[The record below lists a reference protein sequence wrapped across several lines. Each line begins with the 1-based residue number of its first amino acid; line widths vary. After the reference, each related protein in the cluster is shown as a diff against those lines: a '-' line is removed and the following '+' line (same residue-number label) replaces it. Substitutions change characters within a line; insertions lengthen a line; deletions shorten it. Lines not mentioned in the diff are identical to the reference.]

1 MTGAAALCC
10 RSEIILEDVKLSTF
24 YDQFIAFTKSSG
36 GQLYAC
42 CPFHAEKTPSFTV
55 NEDTGEWYC
64 HGCNRGGSEKEFIA
78 EFFDVEPKI
87 GKYAF
92 EYWEKKGTLPFPT
105 EELVLKYHA
114 NLLNSPKDLA
124 ILEGFGVTRDVIEDL
139 CIGLD
144 DFRIIFPV
152 KSKTGFWV
160 NLRRYL
166 PPQRRL
172 ADSKEPKCLNIRN
185 LGQRRYYPYT
195 AFDQDEIVVVEGEK
209 DCVAARSQGINA
221 VTGTGGSAIPVDEIG
236 LFKDKNVVLMLDSD
250 AVGQKSVSTYLQLLK
265 GIASTI
271 KVIRLPQKDFV
282 DYYSACRA
290 AGEAVN
296 IWQYAVEYRDYEKQ
310 KILGEA
316 QDVSLV
322 RSEFTEHL
330 NTWINLNNMSVV
342 GVEPRIYTIPTKLKC
357 ICKNSKCNKPC
368 PLAFS
373 IANPDLVQEV
383 EVDPRQMLKFMDSAD
398 SAQDSYLRQT
408 FGCKSVSAE
417 PEDFINC
424 QKIIFQ
430 ESASFIDGL
439 EEASFENRY
448 GVYMYTDYRLSAT
461 LKYNFEACRVTNPSN
476 QQNYYVIRKAECV
489 NAIKPTVE
497 HGMLNAFKEVGSRAS
512 TAKDLINTYYDEW
525 LPELAIEGRPD
536 LFGAILLTYCSVTE
550 IPWQG
555 GIIKGWLDTM
565 CIGDTRTGKSQMAQR
580 FVKAVGMG
588 SYING
593 ENARRTGV
601 IGGVQRFGDSWVV
614 TWGAIP
620 MNDRGLLVID
630 EASGLEVDDI
640 KDLSSTRSSGAVTL
654 NKIVKG
660 EARARTRLIWFSNPR
675 SGRNLS
681 DFYWRGFGAFQEF
694 IPVAEDQ
701 ARYDLVLSAARDDVT
716 ELEGI
721 DSDSKVKVEPWRA
734 LFSLAWS
741 VTADEIKITPEAK
754 KAIRE
759 CAKELNDE
767 LGGGSLVVGVAVHEK
782 LLRLSCAF
790 AMLCGD
796 YDGTLDITEKHV
808 QFSKEFLVMTL
819 DKPSMGYGDYI
830 REFKKA
836 QAKRADNMSFVRTLI
851 AVHPAIKALLTATS
865 FKGYQFQEILGI
877 DRNDSSKIMSDLITR
892 GLLRPGSGASYVPD
906 KLLME
911 IAKQME
917 V

>member
-1 MTGAAALCC
+1 MAL
-10 RSEIILEDVKLSTF
+10 I
-24 YDQFIAFTKSSG
+24 YDEFIAFSQSSG
-36 GQLYAC
+36 DQLYAC
-42 CPFHAEKTPSFTV
+42 CPFHPDKTPSFTV
-55 NEDTGEWYC
+55 NTETREWFC
-64 HGCNRGGSEKEFIA
+64 HGCGKGGAEKEFLA
-78 EFFDVEPKI
+78 EYFDVDTKI

-92 EYWEKKGTLPFPT
+92 EYWEKKKTLPFPT
-105 EELVLKYHA
+105 DEVVDKYHQR
-114 NLLNSPKDLA
+114 LLKSPKDLA
-124 ILEGFGVTRDVIEDL
+124 ILDGFGITLDTIKEL
-139 CIGLD
+139 KIGLD
-144 DFRIIFPV
+144 DFRVVFPI
-152 KSKTGFWV
+152 KSRRGYWV

-172 ADSKEPKCLNIRN
+172 ADSKEPKCLNLRG
-185 LGQRRYYPYT
+185 LGQRRYYPYE
-195 AFDQDEIVVVEGEK
+195 AFGQKEVVVVEGEK
-209 DCVAARSQGINA
+209 DCVAARSQGLNA
-221 VTGTGGSAIPVDEIG
+221 VTGTGGSAIPVDEVG
-236 LFKDKNVVLMLDSD
+236 LFKDKDVVLMLDSD
-250 AVGQKSVSTYLQLLK
+250 AVGQRSVNTYLQLLK
-265 GIASTI
+265 NLASSI
-271 KVIRLPQKDFV
+271 RIIRLPQKDFV
-282 DYYSACRA
+282 DYYSACKVT
-290 AGEAVN
+290 GETPNV
-296 IWQYAVEYRDYEKQ
+296 WQYAVEYTEYEKQ
-310 KILGEA
+310 KQMGEA

-330 NTWINLNNMSVV
+330 NTWIKLHNMSVV
-342 GVEPRIYTIPTKLKC
+342 GVEPKIYTVPTKLKC
-357 ICKNSKCNKPC
+357 VCRNSKCNKPC

-373 IANPDLVQEV
+373 TTNPELAQEV
-383 EVDPRQMLKFMDSAD
+383 EVDPRQLLRFMDSAD
-398 SAQDSYLRQT
+398 SAQDNYLRQV

-417 PEDFINC
+417 PTDFINC

-461 LKYNFEACRVTNPSN
+461 LKYDFEACRVTNPST
-476 QQNYYVIRKAECV
+476 QQNYYVIRDAECV
-489 NAIKPTVE
+489 NVAKPVLDTT
-497 HGMLNAFKEVGSRAS
+497 MLSHFKEAGDKAS
-512 TAKDLINTYYDEW
+512 TAEELINGYYAEW
-525 LPELAIEGRPD
+525 MPELGIEGRPD

-580 FVKAVGMG
+580 FVKAIGMG
-588 SYING
+588 GYING

-620 MNDRGLLVID
+620 MNDRGLLMID

-660 EARARTRLIWFSNPR
+660 EARARTRLLWFSNPR

-681 DFYWRGFGAFQEF
+681 DFYWKGFGAFQEF
-694 IPVAEDQ
+694 IPVMEDQ
-701 ARYDLVLSAARDDVT
+701 ARFDLVLSAAREDIDV
-716 ELEGI
+716 LNGI
-721 DSDSKVKVEPWRA
+721 DVETHVHLAPWQA

-741 VTADEIKITPEAK
+741 IPADDVRVAKDVKLAVRETAKS
-754 KAIRE
+754 
-759 CAKELNDE
+759 LNEE

-782 LLRLSCAF
+782 ILRLSCAF
-790 AMLCGD
+790 AVACGS
-796 YDGTLDITEKHV
+796 YDVATGFLDVTDKHV
-808 QFSKEFLVMTL
+808 RFAKEFLELTL
-819 DKPSMGYGDYI
+819 NKPSLGYGDYI
-830 REFKKA
+830 REFKRA
-836 QAKRADNMSFVRTLI
+836 QAKRADNMNFVRTLI

-877 DRNDSSKIMSDLITR
+877 DKNDSSKIMSDLITR

>member
-1 MTGAAALCC
+1 MAL
-10 RSEIILEDVKLSTF
+10 I
-24 YDQFIAFTKSSG
+24 YDEFIAFSQSSG
-36 GQLYAC
+36 DQLYAC
-42 CPFHAEKTPSFTV
+42 CPFHPDKTPSFTV
-55 NEDTGEWYC
+55 NTETREWFC
-64 HGCNRGGSEKEFIA
+64 HGCGKGGAEKEFLA
-78 EFFDVEPKI
+78 EYFDVDTKI

-105 EELVLKYHA
+105 DEAVDKYHQR
-114 NLLNSPKDLA
+114 LLKSPKDLA
-124 ILEGFGVTRDVIEDL
+124 ILESFGITLDTIKEL
-139 CIGLD
+139 KIGLD
-144 DFRIIFPV
+144 DFRVVFPI
-152 KSKTGFWV
+152 KSRRGYWV

-172 ADSKEPKCLNIRN
+172 ADSKEPKCLNLRG
-185 LGQRRYYPYT
+185 LGQRRYYPYE
-195 AFDQDEIVVVEGEK
+195 AFAQQEVVVVEGEK
-209 DCVAARSQGINA
+209 DCVAARSQGLNA
-221 VTGTGGSAIPVDEIG
+221 VTGTGGSAIPVDEVG
-236 LFKDKNVVLMLDSD
+236 LFKDKDVVLMLDSD
-250 AVGQKSVSTYLQLLK
+250 TVGQRSVNTYLQLLK
-265 GIASTI
+265 NLASSI
-271 KVIRLPQKDFV
+271 RIIRLPQKDFV
-282 DYYSACRA
+282 DYYTACKVT
-290 AGEAVN
+290 GETPNV
-296 IWQYAVEYRDYEKQ
+296 WQYAVEHTEYEKQ
-310 KILGEA
+310 KQMGEA

-330 NTWINLNNMSVV
+330 NTWIKLHNMSVV
-342 GVEPRIYTIPTKLKC
+342 GVEPKIYTVPTKLKC
-357 ICKNSKCNKPC
+357 VCRNSKCNKPC

-373 IANPDLVQEV
+373 TTNPELAQEV
-383 EVDPRQMLKFMDSAD
+383 EVDPRQLLRFMDSAD
-398 SAQDSYLRQT
+398 SAQDNYLRQV
-408 FGCKSVSAE
+408 FGCKSVNAE
-417 PEDFINC
+417 PTDFINC

-461 LKYNFEACRVTNPSN
+461 LKYDFEACRVTNPST
-476 QQNYYVIRKAECV
+476 QQNYYVIRDAECINVAKPVLDMTMLSHFKEAGDKAE
-489 NAIKPTVE
+489 
-497 HGMLNAFKEVGSRAS
+497 
-512 TAKDLINTYYDEW
+512 TAEELINGYYAEW
-525 LPELAIEGRPD
+525 MPELGIEGRPD

-580 FVKAVGMG
+580 FVKAIGMG
-588 SYING
+588 GYING

-620 MNDRGLLVID
+620 MNDRGLLMID

-660 EARARTRLIWFSNPR
+660 EARARTRLLWFSNPR

-681 DFYWRGFGAFQEF
+681 YFYWKGFGAFQEF
-694 IPVAEDQ
+694 IPVMEDQ
-701 ARYDLVLSAARDDVT
+701 ARFDLVLSAAREDIDV
-716 ELEGI
+716 LNGI
-721 DSDSKVKVEPWRA
+721 DVETHVHLAPWQA

-741 VTADEIKITPEAK
+741 IPADDVRVAKDVKLAVRETAKS
-754 KAIRE
+754 
-759 CAKELNDE
+759 LNEE

-782 LLRLSCAF
+782 ILRLSCAF
-790 AMLCGD
+790 AVACGS
-796 YDGTLDITEKHV
+796 YDVATGFLDVTDKHV
-808 QFSKEFLVMTL
+808 RFAKEFLELTL
-819 DKPSMGYGDYI
+819 NKPSLGYGDYI
-830 REFKKA
+830 REFKRA
-836 QAKRADNMSFVRTLI
+836 QAKRADNMNFVRTLI

-877 DRNDSSKIMSDLITR
+877 DKNDSSKIMSDLITR

>member
-1 MTGAAALCC
+1 MAL
-10 RSEIILEDVKLSTF
+10 I
-24 YDQFIAFTKSSG
+24 YDEFIAFSQSSG
-36 GQLYAC
+36 DQLYAC
-42 CPFHAEKTPSFTV
+42 CPFHPDKTPSFTV
-55 NEDTGEWYC
+55 NTETREWFC
-64 HGCNRGGSEKEFIA
+64 HGCGKGGAEKEFLA
-78 EFFDVEPKI
+78 EYFDVDTKI

-105 EELVLKYHA
+105 DEAVDKYHQR
-114 NLLNSPKDLA
+114 LLKSSKDLA
-124 ILEGFGVTRDVIEDL
+124 ILESFGITLDTIKEL
-139 CIGLD
+139 KIGLD
-144 DFRIIFPV
+144 DFRIVFPI
-152 KSKTGFWV
+152 KSRRGYWV

-172 ADSKEPKCLNIRN
+172 ADSKEPKCLNLRG
-185 LGQRRYYPYT
+185 LGQRRYYPYE
-195 AFDQDEIVVVEGEK
+195 AFTQQEVVVVEGEK
-209 DCVAARSQGINA
+209 DCVAARSQGLNA
-221 VTGTGGSAIPVDEIG
+221 VTGTGGSAIPVDEVG
-236 LFKDKNVVLMLDSD
+236 LFKDKDVVLMLDSD
-250 AVGQKSVSTYLQLLK
+250 TVGQRSVNTYLQLLK
-265 GIASTI
+265 NLASSI
-271 KVIRLPQKDFV
+271 RIIRLPQKDFV
-282 DYYSACRA
+282 DYYSACKVT
-290 AGEAVN
+290 GETPNV
-296 IWQYAVEYRDYEKQ
+296 WQYAVEHTEYEKQ
-310 KILGEA
+310 KQMGEA

-330 NTWINLNNMSVV
+330 NTWIKLHNMSVV
-342 GVEPRIYTIPTKLKC
+342 GVEPKIYTVPTKLKC
-357 ICKNSKCNKPC
+357 VCRNSKCNKPC

-373 IANPDLVQEV
+373 TTNPELAQEV
-383 EVDPRQMLKFMDSAD
+383 EVDPRQLLRFMDSAD
-398 SAQDSYLRQT
+398 SAQDNYLRQV
-408 FGCKSVSAE
+408 FGCKSVNAE
-417 PEDFINC
+417 PTDFINC

-461 LKYNFEACRVTNPSN
+461 LKYDFEACRVTNPST
-476 QQNYYVIRKAECV
+476 QQNYYVIRDAECV
-489 NAIKPTVE
+489 NVAKPVLDMT
-497 HGMLNAFKEVGSRAS
+497 MLAHFKEAGDKAA
-512 TAKDLINTYYDEW
+512 TAEELINGYYAEW
-525 LPELAIEGRPD
+525 MPELGIEGRPD

-580 FVKAVGMG
+580 FVKAIGMG
-588 SYING
+588 GYING

-620 MNDRGLLVID
+620 MNDRGLLMID

-660 EARARTRLIWFSNPR
+660 EARARTRLLWFSNPR

-681 DFYWRGFGAFQEF
+681 DFYWKGFGAFQEF
-694 IPVAEDQ
+694 IPVMEDQ
-701 ARYDLVLSAARDDVT
+701 ARFDLVLSTAREDIDV
-716 ELEGI
+716 LNGI
-721 DSDSKVKVEPWRA
+721 DVETHVHLAPWQA

-741 VTADEIKITPEAK
+741 IPADDIRIAKDVKLAVRETAKS
-754 KAIRE
+754 
-759 CAKELNDE
+759 LNEE
-767 LGGGSLVVGVAVHEK
+767 LGGGSLIVGVAVHEK
-782 LLRLSCAF
+782 ILRLSCAF
-790 AMLCGD
+790 AVACGS
-796 YDGTLDITEKHV
+796 YDVATGFLEVTEKHV
-808 QFSKEFLVMTL
+808 RFAKEFLEITL
-819 DKPSMGYGDYI
+819 NKPSLGYGDYI
-830 REFKKA
+830 REFKRA
-836 QAKRADNMSFVRTLI
+836 QAKRADNMNFVRTLI

-877 DRNDSSKIMSDLITR
+877 DKNDSSKIMSDLITR